1 MARTLG
7 EAVGSSLGRFTVVEN
22 KPGAFG
28 SVAVAALKQ
37 APNSV
42 IPLFI
47 GDWAALGTNVELF
60 KALAYNPITDFEPI
74 TALLSFPVVLYST
87 SSSPFSSVASL
98 REIARARSVTFAS
111 QGNGSPGH
119 ILGAMLSKNLT
130 ADLVHVPYRG
140 SAPAMQD
147 LLAGQVGILFDALPA
162 GLPYVRENR
171 LRPLAVMS
179 SKRTPLL
186 PEVPTAAEVGL
197 EGMEMDVWFGIVA
210 RKGLSRE
217 MVQDLN
223 KAFTEALASPVIAQR
238 FIALGYEP
246 LPMSSERF
254 GQFMRSELARWS
266 KVIRQ
271 NNISAE

>member
-7 EAVGSSLGRFTVVEN
+7 EAVGSTLGRSTVVEN

-37 APNSV
+37 APDSV

-60 KALAYNPITDFEPI
+60 NALAYNPIADFEPI
-74 TALLSFPVVLYST
+74 TALLSFPVVLYS
-87 SSSPFSSVASL
+87 SSSGPFSSVASL
-98 REIARARSVTFAS
+98 RDLARTRSVAFAS

-119 ILGAMLSKNLT
+119 ILGAMLSRNLT
-130 ADLVHVPYRG
+130 GDFVHVPYRG

-179 SKRTPLL
+179 SKRSPLL
-186 PEVPTAAEVGL
+186 PQVPTASEVGL
-197 EGMEMDVWFGIVA
+197 GGMEMDVWFGVVA
-210 RKGLSRE
+210 RKDLPRE
-217 MVQDLN
+217 MVQELN
-223 KAFTEALASPVIAQR
+223 KAFTDALASPVIAQR

-246 LPMSSERF
+246 MPMSSERF
-254 GQFMRSELARWS
+254 AQFMRSELARWT